1 MSASENN
8 AIHRVNHE
16 IKHRRLDVLR
26 VTELTPRMRR
36 ITLGGAQLQGFTS
49 VGSDDHVKLMFA
61 CSAEEQAALDN
72 LDFSRDGLRPTMR
85 EYTPRRI
92 DLVAGEL
99 DIDFVLHGDGPAS
112 TWAAQAEVG
121 QVLNIAGPRSS
132 MVVPDI
138 FDSYLLIGDET
149 AIPAIA
155 RRLEE
160 LPATRKVLAVIEIED
175 AEEQQDLV
183 SQAQVQ
189 VIWVQRHQ
197 QDLLEVVKDLILPEG
212 QLLRVGCPGKSPDP
226 QDQAP
231 VDRRKRRQ
239 RKPDQG
245 RRLLAPRPTR
255 RRITGTIRVASWPWP
270 GARPANDPG
279 PVSAGRWQ

>member
-1 MSASENN
+1 MSVSENS

-36 ITLGGAQLQGFTS
+36 ITLGGPQLQGFTS

-61 CSAEEQAALDN
+61 CSQEEQAALDN
-72 LDFSRDGLRPTMR
+72 LDFSREGLRPTMR

-92 DLVAGEL
+92 DLAAGEL

-132 MVVPDI
+132 MVVPNI

-160 LPATRKVLAVIEIED
+160 LPSTRKVLAVIEIED
-175 AEEQQDLV
+175 AQEQQVLE
-183 SQAQVQ
+183 SQAQLQ
-189 VIWVQRHQ
+189 VIWVQRQQ
-197 QDLLEVVKDLILPEG
+197 QDLLKVVKDLALPEG
-212 QLLRVGCPGKSPDP
+212 QLYTWVALEK
-226 QDQAP
+226 ALT
-231 VDRRKRRQ
+231 RKT
-239 RKPDQG
+239 K
-245 RRLLAPRPTR
+245 RLLIDEKGVKEDLIKAAAYWRL
-255 RRITGTIRVASWPWP
+255 
-270 GARPANDPG
+270 DPHDDE
-279 PVSAGRWQ
+279 

>member
-1 MSASENN
+1 MSVSENT

-16 IKHRRLDVLR
+16 IKRRCLNVLR

-36 ITLGGAQLQGFTS
+36 ITLGGPELQGFTS
-49 VGSDDHVKLMFA
+49 IGSDDHIKLLFA
-61 CSAEEQAALDN
+61 CTPQEQAVLDSN
-72 LDFSRDGLRPTMR
+72 ELSQDGMRPTMR

-92 DLVAGEL
+92 DLAAGEL

-121 QVLNIAGPRSS
+121 QILNIAGPRSS

-175 AEEQQDLV
+175 AHEQQALA
-183 SQAQVQ
+183 SQAQVE

-197 QDLLEVVKDLILPEG
+197 QDLLQVVNDLTLPEG
-212 QLLRVGCPGKSPDP
+212 QLYAWVALEKALTRSTK
-226 QDQAP
+226 
-231 VDRRKRRQ
+231 
-239 RKPDQG
+239 
-245 RRLLAPRPTR
+245 RLLIEQKGLKEE
-255 RRITGTIRVASWPWP
+255 RIKAAAYWRLDP
-270 GARPANDPG
+270 NDD
-279 PVSAGRWQ
+279 A